1 MNHKISLKLAKS
13 LYQAALKNKQTEKIF
28 DQLNG
33 LLELFNDE
41 SFINNWS
48 RQSTLDKE
56 QLIKL
61 TNDTFGKD
69 LNDILK
75 NLWVMLVASNC
86 LNELPVISK
95 YYQNIYF
102 KEENI
107 ANFEIITANKL
118 DEKLTKEITSKIESN
133 KKQKVYINFNTDNSL
148 IGGMQI
154 FENGIL
160 TDHSLSAKLNK
171 LRKEIISYQ

>member
-13 LYQAALKNKQTEKIF
+13 LYQVALKNKQTEEVF
-28 DQLNG
+28 EQLNG
-33 LLELFNDE
+33 LLELFNDQ

-48 RQSTLDKE
+48 SQSALSNDQLDK
-56 QLIKL
+56 L
-61 TNDTFGKD
+61 TEDTFGKS
-69 LNDILK
+69 LNNILK

-95 YYQNIYF
+95 YYQYIYF

-118 DEKLTKEITSKIESN
+118 DEKLIKEITSKIESN
-133 KKQKVYINFNTDNSL
+133 KKQKIYIKFNTDNSL

-154 FENGIL
+154 FENDIL